1 MGARGLG
8 DAAGG
13 KGPTQDPGASAGPA
27 GCAFDAI
34 VSWTTDATGDGLTVA
49 DLRLA
54 LDDWVN
60 DEGDPEVLIRLRVGD
75 DQRAVARIVQ
85 DARGFSLEA
94 DA

>member
-1 MGARGLG
+1 M
-8 DAAGG
+8 
-13 KGPTQDPGASAGPA
+13 
-27 GCAFDAI
+27 
-34 VSWTTDATGDGLTVA
+34 SWTTDATGDGLTVA